1 MNWKQIHLLGLLL
14 TIYTSS
20 IGQEFKP
27 DLSKYRWITDV
38 GARTEPTA
46 RGIVYHPSDFGAVGD
61 GISMCTKQ
69 IQATIDKCADL
80 GGGVV
85 RFKTGIYL
93 TGSIFL
99 KSNVILDIPKGVQII
114 GSQNIKEYKEIP
126 TRVAGIE
133 MNWPAGLINVID
145 QQNVAIIGNGVVH
158 GKGKIFWDKYFN
170 MRKEYNP
177 KGLRWVVDY
186 DCKRPRGIII
196 ENSKDVSLKDFVLY
210 QAGFWSV
217 HILYSQYVTVQG
229 MTINN
234 NIEGKGP
241 STDGIDIDSSSR
253 ILVQNC
259 YVNCNDDNFCL
270 KAGRDADGL
279 RVNRPCEYIV
289 IRDCIAGRG
298 DGLFTCG
305 SETSGSIKNVLI
317 YNMKGLGTKYGLR
330 FKSTAQR
337 GGTIENIFMYN
348 IQMDGVRDPFI
359 VNLNWNPSYS
369 NSKLPQGYKYEE
381 LPIHW
386 KKLLQKVP
394 AEQGLPKFKNMFF
407 ENILAIN
414 AQTCIRVTGIK
425 ESTIDNF
432 HFKNVAFSGKK
443 AGNITYANNWSFTN
457 FNVIGVKEPKIQLK
471 NTTGVT
477 ITNQH

>member
-1 MNWKQIHLLGLLL
+1 MTWKQISLTGVFL
-14 TIYTSS
+14 TISTLCISQYF
-20 IGQEFKP
+20 EP
-27 DLSKYRWITDV
+27 DLSSCDWITDV
-38 GARTEPTA
+38 GARTQPTS
-46 RGIVYHPSDFGAVGD
+46 RGMIYNPSDFGAVGD
-61 GISMCTKQ
+61 GVTLSTNS
-69 IQATIDKCADL
+69 IQACIDKCAEH

-99 KSNVILDIPKGVQII
+99 KSDVILDIPKGVQIE
-114 GSQNIKEYKEIP
+114 GSQDINDYNEIS

-133 MNWPAGLINVID
+133 MDWPAGLINIID
-145 QQNVAIIGNGVVH
+145 QHNVAITGDGVVH
-158 GKGKIFWDKYFN
+158 GKGKVFWDKYHR
-170 MRKEYNP
+170 MRDEYNS

-196 ENSKDVSLKDFVLY
+196 ENSKDVTLKDFVLY

-234 NIEGKGP
+234 NIEGEGP
-241 STDGIDIDSSSR
+241 STDGIDIDSSSK

-279 RVNRPCEYIV
+279 KVNRPCEYIV

-305 SETSGSIKNVLI
+305 SETSGSIRNVLI

-330 FKSTAQR
+330 FKSTSQR
-337 GGTIENIFMYN
+337 GGTIENIHMYN
-348 IQMDGVRDPFI
+348 IQMDGVRDPFV

-369 NSKLPQGYKYEE
+369 NSKLPKAYKYKE

-386 KKLLQKVP
+386 KKLLEIVP
-394 AEQGLPKFKNMFF
+394 AEKGMPKFKNIFF
-407 ENILAIN
+407 ENVHAVN
-414 AQTCIRVTGIK
+414 AQTCLKITGIE
-425 ESTIDNF
+425 ESTLDNF
-432 HFKNVAFSGKK
+432 QFKNVSFDGNY
-443 AGNITYANNWSFTN
+443 AGNISFARNWKFTD
-457 FNVIGVKEPKIQLK
+457 FRVRGVKENKLK
-471 NTTGVT
+471 LSNNKGV
-477 ITNQH
+477 ILN